1 MRSNKT
7 DVKRLVEEMTHIVNE
22 FKANNRRFPAH
33 IEAFVKKEEEYLIDL
48 GLNNLVNDVLTLYYN
63 GKDDELIKAINS
75 IIDMLESLH
84 KVYLQHDAIVDY
96 LLNTIS
102 SNNLES
108 TYHIKE
114 TFGRNDANDED
125 W

>member
-33 IEAFVKKEEEYLIDL
+33 IEAFAKKEEEYLIDL

-63 GKDDELIKAINS
+63 SKDDEVIKAIES

-84 KVYLQHDAIVDY
+84 KVYLQHDDIVDY

-108 TYHIKE
+108 AYHIKE
-114 TFGRNDANDED
+114 NAFGVDADD
-125 W
+125 DKW

>member
-7 DVKRLVEEMTHIVNE
+7 DVKRLVEEMTLIVKE

-33 IEAFVKKEEEYLIDL
+33 IEAFSKKEEEYLIDL

-63 GKDDELIKAINS
+63 SKDDEVIKAIES
-75 IIDMLESLH
+75 IIDMLTSLH
-84 KVYLQHDAIVDY
+84 EVYLQHDAIVDY

-114 TFGRNDANDED
+114 TCGYNDANDED

>member
-33 IEAFVKKEEEYLIDL
+33 IEAFSKKEEEYLIDL

-63 GKDDELIKAINS
+63 SKDDEVIKAIES
-75 IIDMLESLH
+75 IIGMLTSLH
-84 KVYLQHDAIVDY
+84 EVYLQHDAIVDY

>member
-1 MRSNKT
+1 
-7 DVKRLVEEMTHIVNE
+7 MTHIVNE

-33 IEAFVKKEEEYLIDL
+33 IEAFVKKEDEYLINL

-114 TFGRNDANDED
+114 TFGRNNANDED

>member
-33 IEAFVKKEEEYLIDL
+33 IEAFIKKEEEYLIDL
-48 GLNNLVNDVLTLYYN
+48 GLNNLVNEVLTLYYN
-63 GKDDELIKAINS
+63 SKDDELIKTIDS

-84 KVYLQHDAIVDY
+84 KVYLQHDDIVDY

-108 TYHIKE
+108 AYHIKE
-114 TFGRNDANDED
+114 NAFGVDTDDDE